1 MVGEVVSARAD
12 VQITAAGHERK
23 LQALV
28 TAYIV
33 TGLFFLLLPGTFLG
47 VWNLI
52 SISNRETLDQLSPA
66 WLQAHGHAQI
76 FGWIGTFILGIGFYS
91 LSKMGKR
98 ARFAPAWGWVSLGFW
113 MVGLLLR
120 WSSTITGWHWQIL
133 IPLASTLELSAFLIF
148 FRTVSRHRPQRSPG
162 ELQQK
167 PEAWMRMVIASTI
180 GFLLTLVA
188 NAAVSFFFAVQ
199 GVGPALPHGIDQEL
213 LILATWGFL
222 IPAVWGF
229 NSRWLPVFLGLKAP
243 RTAGLFAALGLAW
256 AIVIA
261 ALAGYLAISVALMP
275 IAAVVSIEALHV
287 WDGSLRPPKTEGI
300 HRAFPLFVRGAYG
313 WLAVASVLS
322 ICAYTWDL
330 RGGIWGASRHAL
342 TVGFLS
348 TMVFAIGQRILPAF
362 CGMKVLF
369 SKRLM
374 FASLLLLNAGCAIR
388 VAAEIPAYEGIIHHA
403 WYCLPVSGIIELSAV
418 TLFAA
423 NLLLTFLKPAAHLS
437 RRARVEQQTGACAP
451 GAGVRWSN

>member
-1 MVGEVVSARAD
+1 MV
-12 VQITAAGHERK
+12 AAENASGRERK
-23 LQALV
+23 LQTLL

-52 SISNRETLDQLSPA
+52 SISNRQALDQLSPA

-91 LSKMGKR
+91 LSKMGHR
-98 ARFAPAWGWVSLGFW
+98 APFAPAWGWVCLALW
-113 MVGLLLR
+113 TAGLLIR
-120 WSSTITGWHWQIL
+120 WSSTITAWHWKIL
-133 IPLASTLELSAFLIF
+133 VPFASALELTAFLIF
-148 FRTVSRHRPQRSPG
+148 FRMVSRHRPAGNPG
-162 ELQQK
+162 GLKQK
-167 PEAWMRMVIASTI
+167 PEAWMLMVIASTV
-180 GFLLTLVA
+180 GFLLTLTA
-188 NAAVSFFFAVQ
+188 NVVLAIFFAVR
-199 GVGPALPHGIDQEL
+199 GEGPALPHGIDQEV

-229 NSRWLPVFLGLKAP
+229 NARWLPVFLGLEAP
-243 RTAGLFAALGLAW
+243 RTVGLFVGLGLAW

-275 IAAVVSIEALHV
+275 IAAVVAIEALHV
-287 WDGSLRPPKTEGI
+287 WDPSLRLPKTEGI
-300 HRAFPLFVRGAYG
+300 HPAFPLFVRGAYG

-322 ICAYTWDL
+322 LCAYMWD
-330 RGGIWGASRHAL
+330 RHGGIWGASRHAL
-342 TVGFLS
+342 TVGFFS

-374 FASLLLLNAGCAIR
+374 FASLLLLNAGCLVRI
-388 VAAEIPAYEGIIHHA
+388 AAEIPAYEGIIRHA
-403 WYCLPVSGIIELSAV
+403 WFCLPVSGIIELTAV

-423 NLLLTFLKPAAHLS
+423 NLLMTFIRPAARLT
-437 RRARVEQQTGACAP
+437 RVAAVEQRAGA
-451 GAGVRWSN
+451 